1 MNTSFAQR
9 KGKRL
14 RFSKPSGADDVG
26 GGVVAKNLSRR
37 NAGNDYDLAAT
48 TCFRG
53 RFHTSDCRL
62 QQGQRPN
69 EACLKQR
76 SPDVRFGHRVSGRMR
91 LGRHKN
97 DPVKLEARR
106 GEVSIKLAQRGI
118 GCHINRYSFMRTV
131 GWCRQGR
138 NQRLKPHLIAGR
150 HHQPRATGR
159 KPFANC
165 LPDPTRRPSHKYG
178 RHRTTP
184 PVSSTIPLYSG
195 KAIGTP
201 AMGRFLAAHR
211 YQVSDFR
218 H

>member
-53 RFHTSDCRL
+53 RFHPSDCRL

-76 SPDVRFGHRVSGRMR
+76 SPDLWLGHRVSGRMR

-97 DPVKLEARR
+97 HPIKLEA
-106 GEVSIKLAQRGI
+106 GGGKVSIKLDQCGI
-118 GCHINRYSFMRTV
+118 GCHINRYSFMRTLV
-131 GWCRQGR
+131 WCRQAR
-138 NQRLKPHLIAGR
+138 NQRLKSYLI
-150 HHQPRATGR
+150 TGR
-159 KPFANC
+159 
-165 LPDPTRRPSHKYG
+165 
-178 RHRTTP
+178 
-184 PVSSTIPLYSG
+184 
-195 KAIGTP
+195 
-201 AMGRFLAAHR
+201 
-211 YQVSDFR
+211 
-218 H
+218 